1 MSAGPP
7 FPVDLWDS
15 LSPEA
20 RALLLRRR
28 AACCPSPAPPST
40 RDCSGL
46 AWEMLLKDDL
56 DVWRVRASFSPGTL
70 GSVCNDPIARQYWL
84 SHSCKR
90 RNIMSRSLLAGLVV
104 LILLVGNLR
113 AAQDKEQSQKDFTQH
128 TRVTITKIDAKKG
141 EITVKY
147 TDDKGKEEHKT
158 FKLTRDVKIF
168 DETGQI
174 AAIDV
179 FESGDAALILAAQ
192 GQLKELRLPA
202 EAPPGQRLSDAVKT
216 LIEMTDYEQ
225 GCVLE
230 VQRIYDMLRKL
241 DTGKN

>member
-1 MSAGPP
+1 M
-7 FPVDLWDS
+7 W
-15 LSPEA
+15 
-20 RALLLRRR
+20 
-28 AACCPSPAPPST
+28 
-40 RDCSGL
+40 
-46 AWEMLLKDDL
+46 
-56 DVWRVRASFSPGTL
+56 
-70 GSVCNDPIARQYWL
+70 
-84 SHSCKR
+84 
-90 RNIMSRSLLAGLVV
+90 RSLLAGLVV

-113 AAQDKEQSQKDFTQH
+113 AAQDKEQPRKDFPQH

-147 TDDKGKEEHKT
+147 QGDKGKEEDKT

-168 DETGQI
+168 DETGRI

-179 FESGDAALILAAQ
+179 FESGDAALILATQ
-192 GQLKELRLPA
+192 GRLKELRHAA

-216 LIEMTDYEQ
+216 LIEMTDCEE

-241 DTGKN
+241 DTGKNGKIDPAALKAERGRILAERVKAIFDRLDTNRDGKISKDEAKGLIKEHFDKIDRNGDGVITYEELLQAAQEKHASKAPNPEKK

>member
-1 MSAGPP
+1 
-7 FPVDLWDS
+7 
-15 LSPEA
+15 
-20 RALLLRRR
+20 
-28 AACCPSPAPPST
+28 
-40 RDCSGL
+40 
-46 AWEMLLKDDL
+46 
-56 DVWRVRASFSPGTL
+56 
-70 GSVCNDPIARQYWL
+70 
-84 SHSCKR
+84 
-90 RNIMSRSLLAGLVV
+90 MSRSLLAGLVV

-113 AAQDKEQSQKDFTQH
+113 AAQDKEQPQKDFPQH

-147 TDDKGKEEHKT
+147 TDDKGKEEHET

-168 DETGQI
+168 DETGRV

-192 GQLKELRLPA
+192 GQLKELRHPA

-216 LIEMTDYEQ
+216 LIEMTDSEQ

-241 DTGKN
+241 DTGKNGKIDPAALKAERERIVAERVKAVFNRLDTNRDGKISKDEAKGLLKEHFNKIDRNGDGVISYEELLQAAQEKDAPKASNPEKK

>member
-1 MSAGPP
+1 
-7 FPVDLWDS
+7 
-15 LSPEA
+15 
-20 RALLLRRR
+20 
-28 AACCPSPAPPST
+28 
-40 RDCSGL
+40 
-46 AWEMLLKDDL
+46 
-56 DVWRVRASFSPGTL
+56 
-70 GSVCNDPIARQYWL
+70 
-84 SHSCKR
+84 
-90 RNIMSRSLLAGLVV
+90 MSRSLPAGLAV

-113 AAQDKEQSQKDFTQH
+113 AAQDKEQPQKDFPQH

-168 DETGQI
+168 DETGRI

-179 FESGDAALILAAQ
+179 FESGDEALILAAQ

-216 LIEMTDYEQ
+216 LIEMTDSEQ

-230 VQRIYDMLRKL
+230 IQRIYDMLRKL
-241 DTGKN
+241 DTGKNGKIDPAALKAEREHIVGERVKKIFDRLDTNRDG

>member
-1 MSAGPP
+1 
-7 FPVDLWDS
+7 
-15 LSPEA
+15 
-20 RALLLRRR
+20 
-28 AACCPSPAPPST
+28 
-40 RDCSGL
+40 
-46 AWEMLLKDDL
+46 
-56 DVWRVRASFSPGTL
+56 
-70 GSVCNDPIARQYWL
+70 
-84 SHSCKR
+84 
-90 RNIMSRSLLAGLVV
+90 MSRSLLASLVV

-113 AAQDKEQSQKDFTQH
+113 AAQDKKQPEKDFPEH

-141 EITVKY
+141 EITIKC

-168 DETGQI
+168 DETGHI

-202 EAPPGQRLSDAVKT
+202 EAPPGPRLSDAVKT
-216 LIEMTDYEQ
+216 LIEMTDSEP

-241 DTGKN
+241 DTGKNGKIDPAALKAEREHIVAERVKKIFDRLDTNRDGKITKDEAKGLIKEHFNQIDRNGDGVISYEELLQAAQEKDAPKASNSEKK

>member
-1 MSAGPP
+1 
-7 FPVDLWDS
+7 
-15 LSPEA
+15 
-20 RALLLRRR
+20 
-28 AACCPSPAPPST
+28 
-40 RDCSGL
+40 
-46 AWEMLLKDDL
+46 
-56 DVWRVRASFSPGTL
+56 
-70 GSVCNDPIARQYWL
+70 
-84 SHSCKR
+84 
-90 RNIMSRSLLAGLVV
+90 MSRSLPAGLAV

-113 AAQDKEQSQKDFTQH
+113 AAQDKKPPQKDFPQH

-147 TDDKGKEEHKT
+147 AEEGREKHKT

-168 DETGQI
+168 DETGRV

-192 GQLKELRLPA
+192 GQLKELRHPA

-216 LIEMTDYEQ
+216 LIEMTDCEQ

-241 DTGKN
+241 DTGKNGKIDPAALKAEREHIAAERVKRIFDRLDTNRDGKITKDEAKGLIKEHFDKIDRNGDGAITYKELLQAAQEKHAAKASKAEKK

>member
-1 MSAGPP
+1 LGFSR
-7 FPVDLWDS
+7 S
-15 LSPEA
+15 RA
-20 RALLLRRR
+20 R
-28 AACCPSPAPPST
+28 ST
-40 RDCSGL
+40 
-46 AWEMLLKDDL
+46 
-56 DVWRVRASFSPGTL
+56 
-70 GSVCNDPIARQYWL
+70 
-84 SHSCKR
+84 
-90 RNIMSRSLLAGLVV
+90 IMSRSLLAGLL

-113 AAQDKEQSQKDFTQH
+113 TAQDKEQPQKDFPQY

-168 DETGQI
+168 DETGRI

-192 GQLKELRLPA
+192 GQLKEMRHPA
-202 EAPPGQRLSDAVKT
+202 EAPPAPHLSDAVKT
-216 LIEMTDYEQ
+216 LIEMTDCEQ

-230 VQRIYDMLRKL
+230 VQRI
-241 DTGKN
+241 

>member
-1 MSAGPP
+1 
-7 FPVDLWDS
+7 
-15 LSPEA
+15 
-20 RALLLRRR
+20 
-28 AACCPSPAPPST
+28 
-40 RDCSGL
+40 
-46 AWEMLLKDDL
+46 
-56 DVWRVRASFSPGTL
+56 
-70 GSVCNDPIARQYWL
+70 
-84 SHSCKR
+84 
-90 RNIMSRSLLAGLVV
+90 MSRFLPAGIVV
-104 LILLVGNLR
+104 LLLLVGNLR
-113 AAQDKEQSQKDFTQH
+113 AEQDKKQPQKDFPQY

-168 DETGQI
+168 DETGRI

-202 EAPPGQRLSDAVKT
+202 EVPPGQRLSDAVKT
-216 LIEMTDYEQ
+216 LIEMTDSEQ

-241 DTGKN
+241 DTGKNGKIDPAALKAERERIVAERVKAVFDRLDTNRDGKITRDEAKGLIKEHFDKIDRNRDGAITYKELLQAAQEKQAAKASKREKK